1 MAYWLDEGW
10 HNWPEILRVGTA
22 AAGLYARC
30 GGYVADKKTDGFI
43 PSEVARAYGTAE
55 WIGRLVEV
63 GLWLVEE
70 HGFRDTR
77 YLELNVTSAELKRR
91 KDAAAE
97 RQRRSRAS
105 RGGHGEVTRDDHVT
119 HKIPSPPPKGG
130 KGALRAVPDPAPD
143 WCGRCHRDTRMDIDE
158 NDRSVP
164 CPRCHPNRGAA

>member
-30 GGYVADKKTDGFI
+30 GGYVADKKSDGFI
-43 PSEVARAYGTAE
+43 PSEIARAYGTAE

-77 YLELNVTSAELKRR
+77 YFELNATRAEIDRR
-91 KDAAAE
+91 KAEAAA
-97 RQRRSRAS
+97 RQRRARAS
-105 RGGHGEVTRDDHVT
+105 RETHAKVTRDDHVT
-119 HKIPSPPPKGG
+119 HNAPSPSPKGG
-130 KGALRAVPDPAPD
+130 KGALRAVPD
-143 WCGRCHRDTRMDIDE
+143 WCGRCNKDTRTEIDDG
-158 NDRSVP
+158 NRSVP
-164 CPRCHPNRGAA
+164 CQQCSPRRTA